1 MDRLCLD
8 FETRS
13 VVPFGKAK
21 GAVNAYQYARHPSTS
36 VWCMAWAINDG
47 EVHLWDAYG
56 DEPFPDDVVYAL
68 REGLIFQAFNAG
80 FEWNIWNGLL
90 VRRYGLPPL
99 PFEQMDCTAARAAVM
114 ALPRS
119 LEGAGA
125 AMGLAIQKD
134 DKGSRLMKQMAK
146 PRKPR
151 KGEDPDAILW
161 WDDDERRQRL
171 GEYCIR
177 DVETERALG
186 KVVLPLTKEEREVWL
201 LDHKTNNHGV
211 MVDVEFTRKARK
223 VMAVVE
229 QRYCERLATLTDFSV
244 SAPTE
249 IANMRSWL
257 ADIGV
262 ETDSLDK
269 GSVIK
274 LLDDPEIPEDAREV
288 LSIRQAAGK
297 SSVAKLVRFEGLT
310 SPDGR
315 MRNNFLYHGANTGR
329 LAGMGAQLQNLPSRG
344 GLGWKDA
351 EAVINLVLETE
362 DPEWAADRIELL
374 HGEVPTAMSSCL
386 RGVIQAPPGKQLFV
400 ADYSNIEGRVAAWL
414 GNEAWKLQ
422 AFRAFDAGVGP
433 DLYKV
438 TAGGILGKSP
448 EQVDGT
454 ERNIMGKVPEL
465 ALGFGGG
472 VGAFQSMA
480 KNFNVQMADYWDIIQ
495 ASLDEVFV
503 QKAFDNW
510 DRFGKK
516 SGLDQPEWLA
526 SEAVKVG
533 WRARHQGIVRSWYD
547 AEDTARKALKTPG
560 KWFKFADGKC
570 AHGAQ
575 EYGGVMFLIS
585 RLPSGRR
592 TYRAHA
598 RLKPVTKFGRATEQ
612 IEFMG
617 VDSITRQ
624 WVRMSTYGGDLYQ
637 TCLAS
642 GTLVL
647 TDLGWKPI
655 ESITPEDRLWDGQEW
670 VVSEGAINNGLRRT
684 IPLSGVRMTPDHL
697 VLTHEGWKEASSSA
711 GHHRAQSRLPDS
723 GNICGLRWEEIP
735 LAHGVC
741 LRSGPG
747 VSGSRT
753 DERGEKGAHH
763 VVRVSSLGDDSSPGH
778 QARDVPPQ
786 RVRRLGFHA
795 RQMLSGILRKLPA
808 LRRAGHS
815 GLRLVARQFHELL
828 GGHGADLPGRAHVGE
843 EGCERRLHSGELRVG
858 DVGAAGPQP
867 PEVHKAA
874 ERERSRDSTA
884 DGDIPEHAV
893 LQAGPR
899 LELGG
904 LGEAPRLETVYDIVN
919 CGPRNRFVVRGDNGQ
934 PIIVHNCVQA
944 IARDIMVNGWRNVER
959 KGFDV
964 VLSVH
969 DEVGAEA
976 DEDRELSEFEAE
988 MIALPDWATGLPVSA
1003 EGYKAQR
1010 YRKD

>member
-21 GAVNAYQYARHPSTS
+21 GAVNAYQYARHPSTD

-186 KVVLPLTKEEREVWL
+186 KVVRPLTAAERENWL
-201 LDHKTNNHGV
+201 LDHKTNNLGV

-223 VMAVVE
+223 VMGVVE
-229 QRYCERLATLTDFSV
+229 QRYCDRLATLTDFRV
-244 SAPTE
+244 SAPSE
-249 IANMRSWL
+249 IANMRAWL
-257 ADIGV
+257 EEVGV
-262 ETDSLDK
+262 QTDSLDK
-269 GSVIK
+269 ASVIK
-274 LLDDPEIPEDAREV
+274 LLDDPELPGPAREV
-288 LSIRQAAGK
+288 LQIRQAAGK
-297 SSVAKLVRFEGLT
+297 SSVAKLVRFEELT

-315 MRNNFLYHGANTGR
+315 MRNNFLFHGANTGR

-344 GLGWKDA
+344 GLGWRDA
-351 EAVINLVLETE
+351 EAVTDLVLETD
-362 DPEWAADRIELL
+362 DPEWAAERIELL
-374 HGEVPTAMSSCL
+374 YGEVPTAMSSCL
-386 RGVIQAPPGKQLFV
+386 RGIITAPPGKSLFV

-414 GNEAWKLQ
+414 GSERAKLQ
-422 AFRAFDAGVGP
+422 AFRDFDAGTGP

-438 TAGGILGKSP
+438 TAGSILGKGP
-448 EQVDGT
+448 ELVDGT
-454 ERNIMGKVPEL
+454 ERNILGKVPEL

-480 KNFNVQMADYWDIIQ
+480 KNFGVQMADYWDIIRS
-495 ASLDEVFV
+495 SLDDEFI

-510 DRFGKK
+510 DSFGKR
-516 SGLDQPEWLA
+516 SGLAQDEWLA

-533 WRARHQGIVRSWYD
+533 WRARHQGIVRCWYD
-547 AEDTARKALKTPG
+547 AEETARKALKQPG
-560 KWFKFADGKC
+560 KWFRFAGGKC

-575 EYGGVMFLIS
+575 EYGGVMFLIL

-592 TYRAHA
+592 TYRASA
-598 RLKPVTKFGRATEQ
+598 RLKPTTKFGRSTEQ

-624 WVRMSTYGGDLYQ
+624 WVRMSTYGGDCFQ
-637 TCLAS
+637 
-642 GTLVL
+642 
-647 TDLGWKPI
+647 
-655 ESITPEDRLWDGQEW
+655 
-670 VVSEGAINNGLRRT
+670 GA
-684 IPLSGVRMTPDHL
+684 
-697 VLTHEGWKEASSSA
+697 
-711 GHHRAQSRLPDS
+711 
-723 GNICGLRWEEIP
+723 
-735 LAHGVC
+735 
-741 LRSGPG
+741 
-747 VSGSRT
+747 
-753 DERGEKGAHH
+753 
-763 VVRVSSLGDDSSPGH
+763 
-778 QARDVPPQ
+778 
-786 RVRRLGFHA
+786 
-795 RQMLSGILRKLPA
+795 
-808 LRRAGHS
+808 
-815 GLRLVARQFHELL
+815 
-828 GGHGADLPGRAHVGE
+828 
-843 EGCERRLHSGELRVG
+843 
-858 DVGAAGPQP
+858 
-867 PEVHKAA
+867 
-874 ERERSRDSTA
+874 
-884 DGDIPEHAV
+884 
-893 LQAGPR
+893 
-899 LELGG
+899 
-904 LGEAPRLETVYDIVN
+904 
-919 CGPRNRFVVRGDNGQ
+919 
-934 PIIVHNCVQA
+934 VQA
-944 IARDIMVNGWRNVER
+944 IARDIMINGWRNVE
-959 KGFDV
+959 KAGFDV

-969 DEVGAEA
+969 DEVGAEG
-976 DEDRELSEFEAE
+976 DEDRELSEFEAQ
-988 MIALPDWATGLPVSA
+988 MVSLPEWAEGLPVSA
-1003 EGYKAQR
+1003 EGYKAKR
-1010 YRKD
+1010 YRKG